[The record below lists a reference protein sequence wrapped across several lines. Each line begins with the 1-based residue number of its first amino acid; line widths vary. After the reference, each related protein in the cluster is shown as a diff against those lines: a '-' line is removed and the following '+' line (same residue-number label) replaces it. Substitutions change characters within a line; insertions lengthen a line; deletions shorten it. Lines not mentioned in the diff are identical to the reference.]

1 MAAGNYGG
9 AMRASDHD
17 RSRVQSVL
25 NDAYAEGRLTHEE
38 WDQRATSLASAATYA
53 DLDRLT
59 TDLPARYPG
68 TQVSPAPQAWPP
80 QAETQHTNGMAIAAL
95 VCGIGQLAVGL
106 PAGIAAIILGHQ
118 ARKRIRITG
127 ENGDGLARA
136 GMILGYIGIGV
147 IVLAVLAVL
156 LVGVAVTHGSRAG

>member
-9 AMRASDHD
+9 DMRASDHD
-17 RSRVQSVL
+17 RSRVQSML
-25 NDAYAEGRLTHEE
+25 NDAYAEGRLTQEE
-38 WDQRATSLASAATYA
+38 WEERATTLAGAATYS

-59 TDLPARYPG
+59 GDLPARYPG
-68 TQVSPAPQAWPP
+68 TQVSPAPHAWPP
-80 QAETQHTNGMAIAAL
+80 QVQTQHTNGMAIAAL

-127 ENGDGLARA
+127 EQGDGLARA
-136 GMILGYIGIGV
+136 GLILGYIGTVGLALL
-147 IVLAVLAVL
+147 IVLVIL
-156 LVGVAVTHGSRAG
+156 LVSVASSSHGSS